1 MPSLEY
7 SDLWKIKLLL
17 TGKAMERKTYF
28 NSLEPE
34 KKNYVKLCYAHRK
47 GQSLSHTVHI
57 YFDTAQLNLSF
68 DALLFITLVMRLMLT
83 GLS

>member
-1 MPSLEY
+1 MTSLEY

-47 GQSLSHTVHI
+47 GQSVSHTVHI
-57 YFDTAQLNLSF
+57 YVDTVQLNLSF
-68 DALLFITLVMRLMLT
+68 DALLFRR
-83 GLS
+83 

>member
-1 MPSLEY
+1 MTSLEY

-34 KKNYVKLCYAHRK
+34 KKIMESYVMHIEKV
-47 GQSLSHTVHI
+47 SLYLI
-57 YFDTAQLNLSF
+57 
-68 DALLFITLVMRLMLT
+68 LFAFMLIQH
-83 GLS
+83 S

>member
-1 MPSLEY
+1 MTSLEY

-28 NSLEPE
+28 RPE

-47 GQSLSHTVHI
+47 GQSVSHTVHI
-57 YFDTAQLNLSF
+57 YVDTVQLNLSF
-68 DALLFITLVMRLMLT
+68 DALLFRR
-83 GLS
+83 